1 MGYVALL
8 RKTPRDA
15 ASHDCPVSTKAW
27 HKLPVPPP
35 GFSRELDLSPFHAHL
50 LFNRG
55 VRSSSEARSY
65 LAVDASLAN
74 DPFLLPDMDRAVA
87 RLRGA
92 VESGE
97 GIGIFGDFDTD
108 GITGTALLTTAL
120 RDIGAT
126 VLPYLPHR
134 VDEGHGLSR
143 QAVRTLSDSGV
154 SLIVTV
160 DCGATS
166 VDEVAFATSLG
177 VDTIVTDHHPLH
189 SSWPAA
195 CAVIDPQRSDSR
207 YPYPHLTGVGMA
219 YKLIEAL
226 YDDLGRAP
234 PERLLELVALG
245 TVADVGPLTG
255 ENRYFV
261 KRGLEALNTTSN
273 LGIRAL
279 VATSGAKLGSLD
291 TEALSFGLI
300 PRLNVAGRMG
310 HANTSLHLLTATSS
324 TEAERLAAELEQQ
337 NTARRELTEQ
347 NVREAMEEVEAE
359 SAVSGVPSII
369 VVGRAEWTPGI
380 LGLIA
385 GRLSE
390 SYNRPAVAISIGEE
404 LSRASARSIP
414 EFDIA
419 SAFAECEQHFLR
431 FGGHPQ
437 AAGFTA
443 STHELDTLKQRLRA
457 LADRGLDGL
466 ELIPSIAVDCE
477 VSPALFKGESFDF
490 VQSLAPF
497 GAGNRAPVFLTR
509 YARVVRAHQVGRNG
523 RHLKLR
529 LWHGGDFWD
538 AIAFRQGERIDVAQ
552 GKIDFLYTVDLNTW
566 GDIPTLQLKVLDFQA
581 ARA

>member
-1 MGYVALL
+1 M
-8 RKTPRDA
+8 
-15 ASHDCPVSTKAW
+15 
-27 HKLPVPPP
+27 PPP
-35 GFSRELDLSPFHAHL
+35 GFNQELGLSPFHAHL
-50 LFNRG
+50 LYNRG
-55 VRSSSEARSY
+55 VRSSSEAESF
-65 LAVDASLAN
+65 LAVDASLTN

-87 RLRGA
+87 RLRLA

-108 GITGTALLTTAL
+108 GVTGTALLTTAL
-120 RDIGAT
+120 RDLGST
-126 VLPYLPHR
+126 VIPYLPHR

-143 QAVRTLSDSGV
+143 QAVRMLRDSGV
-154 SLIVTV
+154 SLVVTV

-177 VDTIVTDHHPLH
+177 IDTIVTDHHPLH

-195 CAVIDPQRSDSR
+195 CAVVDPQRSDSR

-226 YDDLGRAP
+226 YDDLGRAT

-279 VATSGAKLGSLD
+279 VATSGAELGSLD
-291 TEALSFGLI
+291 TETLSFGLI

-324 TEAERLAAELEQQ
+324 AEAERLAEELEQQ
-337 NTARRELTEQ
+337 NTARRVLTEQ

-359 SAVSGVPSII
+359 GAVGGVPSII
-369 VVGRAEWTPGI
+369 VVGNEQWTPGI

-385 GRLSE
+385 GRLAE
-390 SYNRPAVAISIGEE
+390 NYHRPAVAISIGQE
-404 LSRASARSIP
+404 LCRASARSIP

-443 STHELDTLKQRLRA
+443 STRELETLKHRLRTV
-457 LADRGLDGL
+457 ADRRLDGL
-466 ELIPSIAVDCE
+466 ELIPNIAVDCE

-509 YARVVRAHQVGRNG
+509 YARVVRANQVGGDG
-523 RHLKLR
+523 RHLRLR

-538 AIAFRQGERIDVAQ
+538 AIAFRQGDRIDDAR
-552 GKIDFLYTVDLNTW
+552 GKIDLVYTVDLNTW
-566 GDIPTLQLKVLDFQA
+566 GEIPTLQLKVLDLQPV
-581 ARA
+581 RA